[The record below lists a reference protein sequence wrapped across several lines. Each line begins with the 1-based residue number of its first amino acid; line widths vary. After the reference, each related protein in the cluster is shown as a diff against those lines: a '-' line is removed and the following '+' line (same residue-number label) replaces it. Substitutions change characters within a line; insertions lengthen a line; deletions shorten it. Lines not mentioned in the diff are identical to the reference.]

1 MEAEKLKLLQDGNR
15 LRKEL
20 NLAVRWRVLTS
31 KGGIARIV
39 AYQDARDYQ
48 KALDYVCGP
57 NDWENEPM
65 NLNGKMY
72 MQVRIKID
80 DNWVSKSDVGTETS
94 IESVKG
100 EASDAFKRACVMWG
114 LFRDL
119 YDYDYIVLNFDTR
132 NSWPLTKENEPLKTP
147 EAISLYCNGISKP
160 MGTLMTLYNQI
171 GKGPVTGSEKLL
183 NAFSILKEYIKE
195 NF

>member
-1 MEAEKLKLLQDGNR
+1 MEASKLKLLQDGNK

-20 NLAVRWRVLTS
+20 NLVVRWRVLTS
-31 KGGIARIV
+31 NGGKARIV

-57 NDWENEPM
+57 DSWENEPM

-72 MQVRIKID
+72 MQVRIRID
-80 DNWVSKSDVGTETS
+80 DNWISKSDVGTETS

-100 EASDAFKRACVMWG
+100 EASDAFKRACVVWG

-119 YDYDYIVLNFDTR
+119 YDYDYIVLDFDTR
-132 NSWPLTKENEPLKTP
+132 DKCPVTPDGIKLKTP
-147 EAISLYCNGISKP
+147 DAISTYCNGISKP
-160 MGTLMTLYNQI
+160 MGSLINLYKTI
-171 GKGPVTGSEKLL
+171 GTNVVNENEQLL
-183 NAFSILKEYIKE
+183 NAFGVIKEYIKQ
-195 NF
+195 NL